1 MSLKELQERREKLV
15 VEARERL
22 DLVTT
27 NTDEARAAELE
38 TQHDAA
44 MTELDKVDGL
54 IEREQ
59 RLAQYEQRTQA
70 DRESR
75 RPTLG
80 DGETRGDGGNREG
93 DGELTYRHVFAKIVC
108 GVAPGDLEPEERAIL
123 KRGATD
129 LKGTGLEKRMQ
140 TGGSAAAGGY
150 TVPTELLA
158 IILKTMAAWGPMY
171 DEGVC
176 TVLTTTSG
184 NALKLPT
191 VDDTAVTAEAH
202 TEGTPLT
209 DDGGKDVVFGQKS
222 LDAYAFDTEFVKF
235 SWELGQ
241 DSIFAME
248 TLLGDLLGERL
259 ARIANS
265 QLTVGTGSGAPNG
278 LVTASSLGKTSASAT
293 AITADELIDLIH
305 SVDPAYRASPKTRFM
320 FNDGTLKAI
329 RKLKDGQGN
338 YLWQMGDVT
347 KGVPGSLL
355 GYNYSINQAMASIP
369 ASASASKVAV
379 FGDLSKYYVRK
390 VGTPIIGVLRERFW
404 PDVGLAGLIRFDG
417 ELGVTGAVKHL
428 ITAAS

>member
-1 MSLKELQERREKLV
+1 MSLKDLQERREKLL

-22 DLVTT
+22 DQVTK
-27 NTDEARAAELE
+27 NTDESRSAELE

-44 MTELDKVDGL
+44 MAELDKVTGL
-54 IEREQ
+54 IEREE
-59 RLAQYEQRTQA
+59 RLSKMEERAQSA
-70 DRESR
+70 RENR

-80 DGETRGDGGNREG
+80 DGEARGDGA
-93 DGELTYRHVFAKIVC
+93 GEPEITYRSVFAKIVC
-108 GVAPGDLEPEERAIL
+108 GVAPGDLEPEERAVL
-123 KRGATD
+123 KAGVSD

-140 TGGSAAAGGY
+140 TAGTTTAGGY

-158 IILKTMAAWGPMY
+158 IIQRTMAAWGPMY
-171 DEGVC
+171 NEDIC

-184 NALKLPT
+184 NALKMPT
-191 VDDTAVTAEAH
+191 VDDTSVVAVAH
-202 TEGTPLT
+202 TEGTALT
-209 DDGGKDVVFGQKS
+209 DDGGSDVTFGQKS
-222 LDAYAFDTEFVKF
+222 LDAYGFDTEFVKF

-259 ARIANS
+259 SRIANS
-265 QLTVGTGSGAPNG
+265 QLTTGTGSSAPNG
-278 LVTASSLGKTSASAT
+278 IVTASSLGKTSASAT
-293 AITADELIDLIH
+293 AITADELIDLVH
-305 SVDPAYRASPKTRFM
+305 SVDPAYRASPKARFM
-320 FNDGTLKAI
+320 FNDSTLKAI

-379 FGDLSKYYVRK
+379 FGDFSKYYVRK
-390 VGTPIIGVLRERFW
+390 VGAPVIGVLRERFW
-404 PDVGLAGLIRFDG
+404 PDVGIAGLIRFDG
-417 ELGVTGAVKHL
+417 ELGVTGSIKHL